1 MSHGRRWIDFDDLF
15 VTHADE
21 DGLPAIQATGV
32 DTDLSAR
39 EEPAHRQH
47 FDSSLPVPLLVS
59 LYRYKIMGR
68 YIRKWRPGLDV
79 IRVFNKPAGY

>member
-1 MSHGRRWIDFDDLF
+1 MSYGRRRIDFQDLL

-39 EEPAHRQH
+39 EEPAHGQH
-47 FDSSLPVPLLVS
+47 FDSSLPVPLLFP
-59 LYRYKIMGR
+59 LYGH
-68 YIRKWRPGLDV
+68 
-79 IRVFNKPAGY
+79 